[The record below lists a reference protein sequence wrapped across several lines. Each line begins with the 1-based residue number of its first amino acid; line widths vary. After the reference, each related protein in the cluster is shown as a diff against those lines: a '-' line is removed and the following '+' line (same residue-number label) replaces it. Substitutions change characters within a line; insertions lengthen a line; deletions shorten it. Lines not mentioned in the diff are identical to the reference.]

1 MSSEEIVG
9 GKSVFLYLKGEDV
22 LGGITQF
29 FPYTKTLKSSTDSE
43 STWKSPGIFLGPMG
57 RNLVVGFKTNSKVT
71 PCPVFHHSF
80 PNYFLTD
87 LERVQK
93 RALAC
98 IILMPKHLVSPD

>member
-43 STWKSPGIFLGPMG
+43 STWKSPGIFPGPMG
-57 RNLVVGFKTNSKVT
+57 RNLVVEFKTNSKVT
-71 PCPVFHHSF
+71 HVQFSIIPF
-80 PNYFLTD
+80 PIISKLTWKGFRK
-87 LERVQK
+87 E
-93 RALAC
+93 
-98 IILMPKHLVSPD
+98 P